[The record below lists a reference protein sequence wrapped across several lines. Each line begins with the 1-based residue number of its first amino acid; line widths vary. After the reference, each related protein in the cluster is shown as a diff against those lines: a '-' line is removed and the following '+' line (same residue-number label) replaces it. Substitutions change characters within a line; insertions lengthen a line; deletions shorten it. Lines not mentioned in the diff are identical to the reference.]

1 MQSCIGQLL
10 KLNVCWGCQHES
22 RPDDAGTAHLVCR
35 TFPLVEG
42 CKVNHTK
49 GNGLTADNSQPAKTF
64 TQSTNA
70 LNFATGKR
78 ISKAESSLCAMLA
91 LAGHAVHSLKNGG
104 YLVCKWGYTHHA
116 GDLDALKAF
125 AVRLGVCHE

>member
-1 MQSCIGQLL
+1 MNS
-10 KLNVCWGCQHES
+10 
-22 RPDDAGTAHLVCR
+22 
-35 TFPLVEG
+35 
-42 CKVNHTK
+42 TK

-64 TQSTNA
+64 TQETND

-78 ISKAESSLCAMLA
+78 HSKAESNLRALLS
-91 LAGHAVHSLKNGG
+91 LAGHAVHSLKDGG

-116 GDLDALKAF
+116 HDLDALNAV